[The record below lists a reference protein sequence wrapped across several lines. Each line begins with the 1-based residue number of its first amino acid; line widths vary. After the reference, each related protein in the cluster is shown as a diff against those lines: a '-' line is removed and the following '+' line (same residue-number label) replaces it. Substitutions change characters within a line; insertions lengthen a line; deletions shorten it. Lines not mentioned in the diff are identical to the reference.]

1 MTKTN
6 EPRTPTEAQIDA
18 NRENAKKSTGPRSA
32 EGKAASSRNRLLH
45 GLRANKHILLDEDP
59 EDFLILLD
67 DLYGRFQ
74 PAGDGE
80 EKLVLRIANDQWRLR
95 RAFPM
100 EAGIYRERLHAV
112 AQTDAYHQKVYA
124 QEKKNAAYRGEP
136 APPAP
141 TPPDEG
147 DLLPRAFNVDCA
159 GPNSLAKLARYES
172 SIEHSI
178 DRCLRQLQKYQAART
193 ASSSGPGHQPSHPP
207 DEPINPETGPQNG
220 AQPAAPPAATPSN
233 SGNYHSNPKN
243 GGIAQFSA
251 AAMALMVY
259 ALLHAVPELIAALTS
274 LLTGPNT
281 GHNRPKMNI
290 FHPLAPAANR
300 IRQAPAANC
309 PPLSRLRQLH
319 PGGGCHYPSQLTQR
333 SARTQ
338 PLATSRGTLW
348 VPLAT
353 ARKARP

>member
-112 AQTDAYHQKVYA
+112 AETDAYHPKSLRPR
-124 QEKKNAAYRGEP
+124 KKERRI
-136 APPAP
+136 
-141 TPPDEG
+141 
-147 DLLPRAFNVDCA
+147 PRRA
-159 GPNSLAKLARYES
+159 G
-172 SIEHSI
+172 
-178 DRCLRQLQKYQAART
+178 AAR
-193 ASSSGPGHQPSHPP
+193 PHP
-207 DEPINPETGPQNG
+207 
-220 AQPAAPPAATPSN
+220 A
-233 SGNYHSNPKN
+233 
-243 GGIAQFSA
+243 
-251 AAMALMVY
+251 
-259 ALLHAVPELIAALTS
+259 
-274 LLTGPNT
+274 
-281 GHNRPKMNI
+281 
-290 FHPLAPAANR
+290 
-300 IRQAPAANC
+300 
-309 PPLSRLRQLH
+309 
-319 PGGGCHYPSQLTQR
+319 
-333 SARTQ
+333 
-338 PLATSRGTLW
+338 
-348 VPLAT
+348 
-353 ARKARP
+353 